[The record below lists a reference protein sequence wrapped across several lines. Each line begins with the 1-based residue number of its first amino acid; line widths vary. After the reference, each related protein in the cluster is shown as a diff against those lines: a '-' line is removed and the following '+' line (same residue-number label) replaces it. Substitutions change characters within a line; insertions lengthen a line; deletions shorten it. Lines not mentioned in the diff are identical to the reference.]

1 MITEEQIPRNL
12 NDTSEPAS
20 ALLEMGLML
29 RRDVVH
35 QERVRGMND
44 IVVSH
49 GEDIEFLKK
58 QLDDKNREIT
68 DLKNAVESLEEQNN
82 ELNATL
88 KSRNE
93 EIKNLKAR
101 LSRLENEKKELEDEL
116 QSVQVKVGRMEKE
129 IKDLND
135 AKIAQDEK
143 NMEIQERVDKVQGKM
158 ETRSQAMKK
167 EMQAIKE
174 TQHKAEMSMPV
185 GFVKGGRQTSNLA
198 MLPQPFQPQGDREL
212 QASLSIG
219 EMCQQVQN
227 KMYKVVFPTLYAP
240 KRSYKMKHIKRDL
253 EKYPHLSTAE
263 KEEAVRKWQELT
275 GKFKWDEAYE
285 EAMKDLQG
293 KRNIDAHPSPLTE
306 EGLTR
311 DAELLDTKGNLKGWS
326 SFKRVLELIT
336 IWKQL
341 QQMDSTL

>member
-1 MITEEQIPRNL
+1 MITEEHIPRKL
-12 NDTSEPAS
+12 TDAFDPVPAF
-20 ALLEMGLML
+20 LEMGVMV
-29 RRDVVH
+29 RNDVH
-35 QERVRGMND
+35 QERARMND
-44 IVVSH
+44 IFVSH
-49 GEDIEFLKK
+49 SEDIESLKK

-82 ELNATL
+82 ELSGAL
-88 KSRNE
+88 KLRNE

-101 LSRLENEKKELEDEL
+101 LNRLENEKKELEDEL
-116 QSVQVKVGRMEKE
+116 RSVQVKVGRLEKE
-129 IKDLND
+129 IRDLND

-143 NMEIQERVDKVQGKM
+143 NIEIQERFDKVQGKM

-185 GFVKGGRQTSNLA
+185 GFAKGGRQTSQLA
-198 MLPQPFQPQGDREL
+198 MLPQPFQSLGDREL

-240 KRSYKMKHIKRDL
+240 KTNYKIKKIRRDL
-253 EKYPHLSTAE
+253 EKYPLPTQE
-263 KEEAVRKWQELT
+263 KEESVRKWQELT
-275 GKFKWDEAYE
+275 GKFKWDEAHE

-311 DAELLDTKGNLKGWS
+311 AAELLDTKGNLKGWS

-341 QQMDSTL
+341 QQMDSTV

>member
-1 MITEEQIPRNL
+1 MITEEHIPRKL
-12 NDTSEPAS
+12 TDAFDPVPAF
-20 ALLEMGLML
+20 LEMGVMV
-29 RRDVVH
+29 RNDVH
-35 QERVRGMND
+35 QERSRMND
-44 IVVSH
+44 IFVSH
-49 GEDIEFLKK
+49 SEDIESLKK

-82 ELNATL
+82 ELSGAL
-88 KSRNE
+88 KLRNE

-101 LSRLENEKKELEDEL
+101 LNRLENEKKELEDEL
-116 QSVQVKVGRMEKE
+116 RSVQVKVGRLEKE
-129 IKDLND
+129 IRDLND

-143 NMEIQERVDKVQGKM
+143 NIEIQERFDKVQGKM

-185 GFVKGGRQTSNLA
+185 GFAKGGRQTSQLA
-198 MLPQPFQPQGDREL
+198 MLPQPFPSLGDREL

-227 KMYKVVFPTLYAP
+227 KMYKVIFPTLYAP
-240 KRSYKMKHIKRDL
+240 KRSYKMKHIRRDL
-253 EKYPHLSTAE
+253 EKYPLPTPE
-263 KEEAVRKWQELT
+263 KDESVKKWQELT
-275 GKFKWDEAYE
+275 GKFKWDEAHE

-311 DAELLDTKGNLKGWS
+311 AAELLDTKGNLKGWS

-341 QQMDSTL
+341 QQMDSTV

>member
-1 MITEEQIPRNL
+1 MITEEQNMRQL
-12 NDTSEPAS
+12 NEALDPMS
-20 ALLEMGLML
+20 ALLGMNVMVRGE
-29 RRDVVH
+29 VH
-35 QERVRGMND
+35 QERARMND
-44 IVVSH
+44 IFASH
-49 GEDIEFLKK
+49 SEDIECLKK

-82 ELNATL
+82 ELSGAL
-88 KSRNE
+88 KLRNE

-101 LSRLENEKKELEDEL
+101 LNRLENEKKELEDEL
-116 QSVQVKVGRMEKE
+116 RSVQVKVGRLEKE
-129 IKDLND
+129 IRDLND

-143 NMEIQERVDKVQGKM
+143 NIEIQERFDKVQGKM

-174 TQHKAEMSMPV
+174 TQHKAEMSVPV
-185 GFVKGGRQTSNLA
+185 GFARGGRQTSQLA
-198 MLPQPFQPQGDREL
+198 MLPQPIQTLGDREL

-227 KMYKVVFPTLYAP
+227 KMYKVIFPTLYAP
-240 KRSYKMKHIKRDL
+240 KRSYKIKHIRREL
-253 EKYPHLSTAE
+253 EKYPNLSTEE
-263 KEEAVRKWQELT
+263 KEESVKKWQELT
-275 GKFKWDEAYE
+275 GKFKWDEAHE

-311 DAELLDTKGNLKGWS
+311 AAELLDTKGNLKGWS
-326 SFKRVLELIT
+326 SYKRVLELIT

-341 QQMDSTL
+341 QQMDSTV